1 MPNIVTLSILWQ
13 KGKLY
18 GCSSGYIDS
27 YFDRETEER
36 EQQKERERERERE
49 RKSERKKW
57 IRNLHV
63 YFVSYVPDCIY
74 AHVCL
79 KLLQIYQLESLQGRS
94 YTPILS
100 L

>member
-13 KGKLY
+13 KGKPY
-18 GCSSGYIDS
+18 GCSSGYIDR

-36 EQQKERERERERE
+36 EQKERERERERE
-49 RKSERKKW
+49 RENEW

-63 YFVSYVPDCIY
+63 YFISYVPDCIY
-74 AHVCL
+74 THVCV
-79 KLLQIYQLESLQGRS
+79 KFLQLYQLESLQGRS
-94 YTPILS
+94 HTPILS